1 MHTQVEELDGLQ
13 RRMTVQVPAENV
25 AQEVQKRLVS
35 LSRRARIDGF
45 RPGKVPVK
53 VLKRMYGAQVRQ
65 EVVGELLQSSFED
78 AVKEQSL
85 RIAGA
90 PRVEPITL
98 KEGSPLEYRATFEV
112 FPEFEPNGIDGLK
125 VERPQVEINESDV
138 DKMLEN
144 LREQRVEW
152 RPVERPA
159 AEKDQVKITFEGR
172 VDGEPF
178 PNGSGEDVPVV
189 LGSNAMIPGFEDQL
203 IGHAAAA
210 EVTFDIT
217 FPDDYPE
224 ADMAGK
230 QAQFTVK
237 INAVAEPVLPQ
248 VDDEFAIQFGIK
260 EGGLP
265 ALRQSLRDNME
276 RELEEKIKAEVKR
289 QVMEGL
295 VERNDILVPQALV
308 DDEIDNLA
316 RESRLP
322 DLPDE
327 QTDEQKAKY
336 RELKTQLFG
345 EAAQRRVKLGL
356 IVSRL
361 INARGIE
368 VDENQVQTQLEKL
381 AASYEDK
388 DEFIG
393 WYRQNPQAMSSLRT
407 LVLEDQAVKWLLES
421 AQVSDKAMSFDEL
434 MRPDGAANSPS

>member
-1 MHTQVEELDGLQ
+1 
-13 RRMTVQVPAENV
+13 
-25 AQEVQKRLVS
+25 
-35 LSRRARIDGF
+35 
-45 RPGKVPVK
+45 
-53 VLKRMYGAQVRQ
+53 
-65 EVVGELLQSSFED
+65 
-78 AVKEQSL
+78 
-85 RIAGA
+85 
-90 PRVEPITL
+90 
-98 KEGSPLEYRATFEV
+98 
-112 FPEFEPNGIDGLK
+112 
-125 VERPQVEINESDV
+125 
-138 DKMLEN
+138 
-144 LREQRVEW
+144 
-152 RPVERPA
+152 
-159 AEKDQVKITFEGR
+159 
-172 VDGEPF
+172 
-178 PNGSGEDVPVV
+178 
-189 LGSNAMIPGFEDQL
+189 
-203 IGHAAAA
+203 
-210 EVTFDIT
+210 
-217 FPDDYPE
+217 
-224 ADMAGK
+224 MAGK

>member
-13 RRMTVQVPAENV
+13 RRMTVQVPAESV
-25 AQEVQKRLVS
+25 DQEVQKRLVS
-35 LSRRARIDGF
+35 LSRRARVDGF

-53 VLKRMYGAQVRQ
+53 VLKRMYGMQVRQ

-90 PRVEPITL
+90 PRVEPVTF

-125 VERPQVEINESDV
+125 VERPQVEINEADV

-172 VDGEPF
+172 VDGEVF

-189 LGSNAMIPGFEDQL
+189 LGSNTMIAGFEDQL
-203 IGHAAAA
+203 IGHAADA

-217 FPDDYPE
+217 FPDDYPA

-248 VDDEFAIQFGIK
+248 VDDEFVTQFGIK
-260 EGGLP
+260 EGGVP

-295 VERNDILVPQALV
+295 VERNDILTPQALV

-345 EAAQRRVKLGL
+345 KAAQRRVKLGL

-407 LVLEDQAVKWLLES
+407 LVLEDQAVKWLLER
-421 AQVSDKAMSFDEL
+421 AQVSDKTMSFDEL
-434 MRPDGAANSPS
+434 MRPDGVANSPS